1 MMDSWGSMALPK
13 VGTIRINKVKRK
25 LNDTILLYML
35 NRVVALILLI
45 VMWPVFLIIG
55 LLVWLFSGWPVLYFQ
70 KRSGLKG
77 REFWIIK
84 FRTMRVDA
92 DKNKKRC
99 EYLNEADGPV
109 FKIRNDPRLTGIG
122 RFLSHSG
129 LDELPQLINVVKG
142 EMEIVGPRPLPVEES
157 KKILRKYLSV
167 RESVK
172 PGIISLWVLGGY
184 HRVSFEEWM
193 KSDVEYVKHKSDWG
207 DGVIVIRGVGML
219 LKLVMVETGKLCQ
232 KGSWLLVLTVWLF
245 NPVVVRAE
253 ELKIFDQ
260 NVYGWPQY
268 FNQRLSKIVEKAK
281 DENSSLVFLQELVF
295 KKSLDKVDLSGYTP
309 IYFNHRKAIIDG
321 GLVALVKNNIK
332 DEMAGEFIKF
342 KNQGRGYGLAIS
354 DKWLGKGYLRLCWK
368 ERDFCVIN
376 THLTA
381 KYLPWT
387 NYSLQEEQL
396 RQVIEENK
404 DKKVVI
410 LGDYNLRSLDRFG
423 DMINLS
429 GKLGSSMVDHD
440 IKIDH
445 VLTNIKE
452 LENTAEVGYVDYT
465 DWVSDHKGIVLDLTY

>member
-1 MMDSWGSMALPK
+1 
-13 VGTIRINKVKRK
+13 
-25 LNDTILLYML
+25 
-35 NRVVALILLI
+35 
-45 VMWPVFLIIG
+45 
-55 LLVWLFSGWPVLYFQ
+55 
-70 KRSGLKG
+70 
-77 REFWIIK
+77 
-84 FRTMRVDA
+84 MRVDA

-253 ELKIFDQ
+253 ELKIFNQ
-260 NVYGWPQY
+260 NVHGLPPRV
-268 FNQRLSKIVEKAK
+268 NQRLVKVINRAKEEKS
-281 DENSSLVFLQELVF
+281 DLVLLQEIVL
-295 KKSLDKVDLSGYTP
+295 KMSLDKVDLSGYTP
-309 IYFNHRKAIIDG
+309 IYFNHSWGVVDGDLAI
-321 GLVALVKNNIK
+321 LVKNDLKNK
-332 DEMAGEFIKF
+332 VEGEFIRYKD
-342 KNQGRGYGLAIS
+342 QG
-354 DKWLGKGYLRLCWK
+354 DWWWLILPDRWYTRGYLRLCWK
-368 ERDFCVIN
+368 DRDFCVIN

-381 KYLPWT
+381 KYVPWM
-387 NYSLQEEQL
+387 NFKLQEEQL

-465 DWVSDHKGIVLDLTY
+465 DWVSDHKGMVVDLPIDAIL